1 MSWHS
6 VRGHDRIVTVLRSNL
21 RNGRFPHALLFVGS
35 RGRRQ
40 ADVRPD
46 AGPGTPL
53 RAKSRGDAGAVRACP
68 GCVQVEAGT
77 HPDLLEVARPD
88 QRQELPIQVI
98 RDLCAEFGLK
108 PARGARKIAIVDD
121 LDDMN
126 DEAANAFLKTLE
138 EPPPGAVLI
147 LIGTSAELQLET
159 IVSRCQVIRFEPLP
173 EPVLAELLLEQR
185 SGPRCRGRRAARGAG
200 RGEREPGDRPGR
212 PGPGA
217 VPPRADR
224 RAGRRARIRSRRCWP
239 TARGLRQAGGQ
250 GVGRSARGAPA
261 CWWASWRGSS
271 GACSGRPP
279 ALEPPC
285 PDPADRR
292 AALALAERL
301 EPEDVFVLADR
312 CLAAA
317 YHLQRN
323 LYMPLVLESLFHDLA
338 RLINPRGRG

>member
-21 RNGRFPHALLFVGS
+21 RNGRFPHALLFVGPDGVGK
-35 RGRRQ
+35 RTFARTLAQ
-40 ADVRPD
+40 ALLCERNPEVMLEPC
-46 AGPGTPL
+46 G
-53 RAKSRGDAGAVRACP
+53 ACP

-108 PARGARKIAIVDD
+108 PARGLRKIAIVDD

-159 IVSRCQVIRFEPLP
+159 VVSRCQVIRFDPLP
-173 EPVLAELLLEQR
+173 EPVLAELLLE
-185 SGPRCRGRRAARGAG
+185 RGVARDPDDAARLAALGEGSMSRATGLADPDLKRFRRELIDELTVEHGFDPSVLAG
-200 RGEREPGDRPGR
+200 RLEAFIKQRGKESVDQ
-212 PGPGA
+212 
-217 VPPRADR
+217 
-224 RAGRRARIRSRRCWP
+224 RRCAGLLVGELARLFRGVLWQ
-239 TARGLRQAGGQ
+239 TA
-250 GVGRSARGAPA
+250 GA
-261 CWWASWRGSS
+261 
-271 GACSGRPP
+271 
-279 ALEPPC
+279 EPPC
-285 PDPADRR
+285 SDPADRR

-338 RLINPRGRG
+338 KLVNPRVRS